1 MVVSGVDDAL
11 RCMSS
16 STILLVSTMVS
27 GWCPVSNSAY
37 LKACARLRKNP
48 PNNPLFSW
56 ATQLPLLFRPMM
68 TRLEPHDGGS
78 STFSTFSMVV
88 LLLTIPRRET
98 DGARNGVRYRR
109 DRI

>member
-27 GWCPVSNSAY
+27 GWCPFSNSAY
-37 LKACARLRKNP
+37 LKACARLTNNP

-78 STFSTFSMVV
+78 SSFSTFSMAI
-88 LLLTIPRRET
+88 LLFDCSRRES
-98 DGARNGVRYRR
+98 DGARDRVRYRT